1 MDQDKGPCFSQDDF
15 VVLKDGGGVGG
26 IDGHTFAWIFRVV
39 VRELGGRGGTLLLL
53 LYFIF

>member
-1 MDQDKGPCFSQDDF
+1 MDQDKGPCFLQDDF
-15 VVLKDGGGVGG
+15 VVLKDGGG

-39 VRELGGRGGTLLLL
+39 VRELGGGGTLLLL

>member
-1 MDQDKGPCFSQDDF
+1 M
-15 VVLKDGGGVGG
+15 VLKDGGGVGG

-39 VRELGGRGGTLLLL
+39 VRELGGGGGGGTLLL